1 MDMILV
7 VCTVAWFLCGI
18 GSVVIYIKDV
28 LSYQQ
33 IITIGDCGSAL
44 FFLITGAV
52 SLVVLSVDYII
63 HNHDISNIVV
73 YRKKE

>member
-1 MDMILV
+1 MFLLFLIV
-7 VCTVAWFLCGI
+7 WVLCGI

-33 IITIGDCGSAL
+33 NVTIGDCGYAL
-44 FFLITGAV
+44 FSLITGV
-52 SLVVLSVDYII
+52 ISLVILSMYYIQDKY
-63 HNHDISNIVV
+63 NISNIVV